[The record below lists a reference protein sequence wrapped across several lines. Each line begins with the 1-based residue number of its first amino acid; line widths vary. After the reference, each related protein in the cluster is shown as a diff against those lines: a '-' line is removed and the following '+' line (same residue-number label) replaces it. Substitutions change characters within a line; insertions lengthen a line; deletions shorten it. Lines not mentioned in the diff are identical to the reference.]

1 MELRIFSRD
10 LEPLGIVDETISV
23 IWKPSYWDKGDYGDV
38 KILAPITNNNNSLLT
53 KGNIIVRHGES
64 AEYSNAAGEWRRA
77 MQITYSNGWQKEYLQ
92 SRRY

>member
-38 KILAPITNNNNSLLT
+38 KILAPITNNKTITTTAKNIFILT
-53 KGNIIVRHGES
+53 YAS
-64 AEYSNAAGEWRRA
+64 FSY
-77 MQITYSNGWQKEYLQ
+77 
-92 SRRY
+92 

>member
-53 KGNIIVRHGES
+53 KGNIIGMERVQS
-64 AEYSNAAGEWRRA
+64 TA
-77 MQITYSNGWQKEYLQ
+77 MQPGSGGVLCR
-92 SRRY
+92 SRTDT